1 DISLSLSV
9 LPSASS
15 TTHGPGPGF
24 RASDEHAKYC
34 NAPTE
39 APECLTHAQLR
50 ERPAELRKLAGT
62 FDLASVYRRALGQ
75 ANLLSQLNDLTPLLD
90 CFRAR
95 RPKRAAR
102 SSPSFV
108 RPRPRATFD
117 PQILSAGARGWVKTG
132 RRPRLDVIE
141 HAGHAL
147 MVGVDSRAG
156 RRFPF

>member
-1 DISLSLSV
+1 
-9 LPSASS
+9 
-15 TTHGPGPGF
+15 
-24 RASDEHAKYC
+24 
-34 NAPTE
+34 
-39 APECLTHAQLR
+39 
-50 ERPAELRKLAGT
+50 LRKLAGT

-156 RRFPF
+156 RRFPFDKSADVEMTAHPKFIPAPVKNTVSREEAEKLDVSVGTIERIDDVLNS